1 MILKASQRGGSKQL
15 ALHLL
20 KTEENE
26 HVHVHELRGFMAED
40 LQSAFQE
47 IHAISR
53 GTRAR
58 QFLFSLSMNP
68 PQQENV
74 PDHVFETAIEDIE
87 QKLGLDGQ
95 PRAVVFHEKEGRRH
109 AHVVWSRIDT
119 EKMKAINLP
128 HYKLKL
134 RDIAKELYLEN
145 GWQMPRG
152 FVDRLERDPATFT
165 LSEWQ
170 QAKRGGH
177 DPKALKRMFQE
188 CWAMADSRDS
198 FAQALKERG
207 YILARGDRRGFV
219 AVDFR
224 GEVYAVGKYSGMK
237 AKEVKEHLGD
247 EKELPS
253 VDQVKQANA
262 ARMTTMLRQHIQ
274 TLEERQKR
282 ESRILQ
288 QRRKETV
295 QKQREQRDQLHKAQQ
310 ARWQKESHDRARRF
324 STGMRGLWD
333 WMTGKS
339 AKTRNYN
346 EQEALLNR
354 QRDRAERERMIFKQL
369 EDRRLLHQE
378 IQRLKQEHTKQIAE
392 LHRDIAEYHDRSAS
406 SAADL
411 MGHFKQARKGLGKAS
426 SNKRD
431 LGLELAPDY

>member
-1 MILKASQRGGSKQL
+1 
-15 ALHLL
+15 
-20 KTEENE
+20 
-26 HVHVHELRGFMAED
+26 
-40 LQSAFQE
+40 
-47 IHAISR
+47 
-53 GTRAR
+53 
-58 QFLFSLSMNP
+58 
-68 PQQENV
+68 
-74 PDHVFETAIEDIE
+74 
-87 QKLGLDGQ
+87 
-95 PRAVVFHEKEGRRH
+95 
-109 AHVVWSRIDT
+109 
-119 EKMKAINLP
+119 
-128 HYKLKL
+128 
-134 RDIAKELYLEN
+134 
-145 GWQMPRG
+145 
-152 FVDRLERDPATFT
+152 
-165 LSEWQ
+165 
-170 QAKRGGH
+170 
-177 DPKALKRMFQE
+177 
-188 CWAMADSRDS
+188 MADSRDS

-207 YILARGDRRGFV
+207 YTLARGDRRGFV

-237 AKEVKEHLGD
+237 AKEVKGHLGD

-262 ARMTTMLRQHIQ
+262 ARITVMLRQHIQ

-295 QKQREQRDQLHKAQQ
+295 QKQREQRDQLQKAQQ

-406 SAADL
+406 NAADL
-411 MGHFKQARKGLGKAS
+411 KGHFKQAQKGREKAAG
-426 SNKRD
+426 RD
-431 LGLELAPDY
+431 QGWGRELER